1 MAENSLMLGRLVE
14 AETILLHNRKY
25 KEAVGLCLRMHNWR
39 RALEVAQK
47 NQTNLL
53 GEVIEQRRRYLK
65 ALQRE
70 EWDVMFLPLMTS
82 AEDKD
87 NSE

>member
-1 MAENSLMLGRLVE
+1 MAENSLMLGRLIE

-47 NQTNLL
+47 HQKDLL
-53 GEVIEQRRRYLK
+53 QEVIEQRKKYLK
-65 ALQRE
+65 ALQRD
-70 EWDVMFLPLMTS
+70 EWDTMFIPLITT
-82 AEDKD
+82 DKD
-87 NSE
+87 SSE